1 MDDVSLPEVNLWGD
15 QPTCEL
21 VRQLIE
27 TGGFF
32 FLNKEQRGDFKNIE
46 RVSIVAAMGEPGMRD
61 AVCLSLGF
69 VRCKQ
74 E

>member
-21 VRQLIE
+21 ARQLIE

-61 AVCLSLGF
+61 AEC
-69 VRCKQ
+69 
-74 E
+74 